1 MLESTLEYLS
11 VHCNVVICDF
21 KISLQKKRTSI
32 IKRKELRK
40 IKTHPD
46 VCFYPNTMHN
56 HGYTT
61 LWNKNGKP
69 RTLQSAQ
76 GICKI
81 TPGARHWPRQVPVT
95 TSFLWMRRFSSIG
108 WSVAPIPSIVSS
120 AQFSS
125 KNWTTLQ
132 GDANGTMLHRSRWFI

>member
-21 KISLQKKRTSI
+21 KTSLQKKKKKMQRTSI

-69 RTLQSAQ
+69 RTPQSA
-76 GICKI
+76 
-81 TPGARHWPRQVPVT
+81 
-95 TSFLWMRRFSSIG
+95 
-108 WSVAPIPSIVSS
+108 
-120 AQFSS
+120 
-125 KNWTTLQ
+125 
-132 GDANGTMLHRSRWFI
+132 